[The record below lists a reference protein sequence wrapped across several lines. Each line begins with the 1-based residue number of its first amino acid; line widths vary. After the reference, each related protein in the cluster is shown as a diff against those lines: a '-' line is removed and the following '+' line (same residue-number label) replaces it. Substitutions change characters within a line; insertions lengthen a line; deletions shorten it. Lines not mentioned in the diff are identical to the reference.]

1 MRHHACRPQPCHD
14 GKVPDPMTTVVA
26 ARNAYVAAR
35 ERVTETRLALGKVI
49 KEARAEGVQQEAIA
63 RELVLTREQ
72 VRRYQAEYEKW
83 LARQS

>member
-1 MRHHACRPQPCHD
+1 
-14 GKVPDPMTTVVA
+14 MTTVVA